1 MNSPGLIA
9 KTLLGL
15 CVGLGWFS
23 SAQEQADTRPKLTL
37 TREDKTIQVIQ
48 NGRSAG
54 GAQFI
59 PTNPQCREGFSVG
72 TVYAPKPGFVETL
85 VNNTRITSAIALL
98 NRPEGTEEEEKLEL
112 FGGTLGINDDLCP
125 INVKRNQEADITIS
139 EGRTTTEGKSLVYDN
154 ATGIGEVDGPIQLNR
169 REEGNSPALAAS
181 ASRLSF
187 NVDNDLTTLRG
198 NVEVESEGRT
208 SEADVLELDEEAGFA
223 ILRGNPARS
232 RNEDGVVAGQVIEY
246 DLDSND
252 VVVRGGIEAT
262 FDLDTGGEETSLPSF
277 GGSAEASDTGDEAGD
292 TETGDTEG
300 DDSGTNDTIPE
311 DLDEPGSGTGDNDL

>member
-1 MNSPGLIA
+1 MNSSGLIA

-15 CVGLGWFS
+15 CVGFGWLS

-48 NGRSAG
+48 NGSSAG

-59 PTNPQCREGFSVG
+59 PTNPQCRERFSVG

-98 NRPEGTEEEEKLEL
+98 NRPEGTKEKEKLEL

-125 INVKRNQEADITIS
+125 INIKRSQGADITIS
-139 EGRTTTEGKSLVYDN
+139 EGRTTTKGKSLVYDN

-169 REEGNSPALAAS
+169 RKEGDSPALTAS
-181 ASRLSF
+181 SSRLSF

-198 NVEVESEGRT
+198 KVKVESEGRT

-232 RNEDGVVAGQVIEY
+232 RNEDGAVAGQVIEY

-252 VVVRGGIEAT
+252 VVVRGGVEGT
-262 FDLDTGGEETSLPSF
+262 FELDTGGEETSLPSF
-277 GGSAEASDTGDEAGD
+277 GGSAEASGNGV
-292 TETGDTEG
+292 ETGDTGNAEG
-300 DDSGTNDTIPE
+300 DDSEIE
-311 DLDEPGSGTGDNDL
+311 DPVLDDPNKTDPGGDF

>member
-9 KTLLGL
+9 KTVLGL
-15 CVGLGWFS
+15 CVGLSWFS
-23 SAQEQADTRPKLTL
+23 NAQEQADTRPKLTL
-37 TREDKTIQVIQ
+37 TRENKTIQVIQ

-85 VNNTRITSAIALL
+85 VDNTRITSAIALL

-125 INVKRNQEADITIS
+125 INIKRSQEADITIT
-139 EGRTTTEGKSLVYDN
+139 EGRTTTKGKSLVYDN
-154 ATGIGEVDGPIQLNR
+154 ATGIGEVSGPIQLNR
-169 REEGNSPALAAS
+169 RKEGNSPALTAS
-181 ASRLSF
+181 SSRLII
-187 NVDNDLTTLRG
+187 NIDDDTQTLRG
-198 NVEVESEGRT
+198 NVTVESEGRI

-252 VVVRGGIEAT
+252 VVVRGGVEAT
-262 FDLDTGGEETSLPSF
+262 FELDTGGEETTLPSF
-277 GGSAEASDTGDEAGD
+277 GGSAEDLGTGDETEDTGGD
-292 TETGDTEG
+292 GSESDEPA
-300 DDSGTNDTIPE
+300 PE
-311 DLDEPGSGTGDNDL
+311 DDPGTGDNGL